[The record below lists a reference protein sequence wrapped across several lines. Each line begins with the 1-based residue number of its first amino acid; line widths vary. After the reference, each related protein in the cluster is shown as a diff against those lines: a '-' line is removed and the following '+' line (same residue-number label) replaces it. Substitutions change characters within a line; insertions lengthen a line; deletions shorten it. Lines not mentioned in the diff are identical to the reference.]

1 MFLAALLRVGQTGKE
16 REFPSPEDWIKKRA
30 HSVEPH
36 LGTDGNQ
43 LLGDKPQMHR
53 APSRHRGCTLRLK

>member
-1 MFLAALLRVGQTGKE
+1 MFLAALFRVGQTGKD

-53 APSRHRGCTLRLK
+53 APS